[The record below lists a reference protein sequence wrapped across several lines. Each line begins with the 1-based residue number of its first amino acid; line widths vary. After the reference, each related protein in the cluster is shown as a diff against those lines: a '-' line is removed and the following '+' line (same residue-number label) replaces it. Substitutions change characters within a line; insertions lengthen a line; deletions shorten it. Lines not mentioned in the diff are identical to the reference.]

1 MFSYSPYSEIKELS
15 QSELRK
21 QYDDLLEYGASH
33 PEELEQNLAKLRDLI
48 TCYGLPS
55 ESEDDEYNVDEQATL
70 RGKIWQLFLGLKQ
83 IYAEEYLSLVKL
95 GPSSA
100 HSIISLDATRTFP
113 KEKTFRKRVTLEK
126 LIRVLNAFQ
135 HKVEDRESLGYIQGL
150 NCLVAPFLY
159 NMPEIE
165 AFYTFYHFIVDRC
178 PRYCGNQMGALDGDS
193 LVQQIL
199 KLVDPKLFSYLEK
212 NSVQL
217 CVFSHPALQSI
228 LTNTPPLEEVLK
240 LWDWLFM
247 YGVHMAVI
255 FLVCILLVR
264 REEILVAENP
274 NSRYFQYHN
283 KFSLDAEL
291 ITNLAIQVVAQI
303 PSDLYKLC
311 AIHPLVPLNGN
322 REGHDFTQS
331 KGLKLVVKGT
341 PD

>member
-135 HKVEDRESLGYIQGL
+135 HKVA
-150 NCLVAPFLY
+150 CLCRVKIA
-159 NMPEIE
+159 
-165 AFYTFYHFIVDRC
+165 
-178 PRYCGNQMGALDGDS
+178 
-193 LVQQIL
+193 
-199 KLVDPKLFSYLEK
+199 
-212 NSVQL
+212 
-217 CVFSHPALQSI
+217 
-228 LTNTPPLEEVLK
+228 
-240 LWDWLFM
+240 
-247 YGVHMAVI
+247 
-255 FLVCILLVR
+255 
-264 REEILVAENP
+264 
-274 NSRYFQYHN
+274 SR
-283 KFSLDAEL
+283 
-291 ITNLAIQVVAQI
+291 AIA
-303 PSDLYKLC
+303 
-311 AIHPLVPLNGN
+311 
-322 REGHDFTQS
+322 
-331 KGLKLVVKGT
+331 
-341 PD
+341 